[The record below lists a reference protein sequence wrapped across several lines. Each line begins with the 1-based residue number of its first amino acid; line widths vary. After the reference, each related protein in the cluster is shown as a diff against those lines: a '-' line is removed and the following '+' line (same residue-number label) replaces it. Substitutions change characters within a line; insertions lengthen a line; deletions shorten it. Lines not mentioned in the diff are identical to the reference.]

1 MNKDIFLNNN
11 ETIILTKKPQKKAF
25 IIKNSLKMM
34 PIAIIWFVLDFGI
47 ISSSIQDGEMLWF
60 ILPFFTL
67 HLMPFWIWLA
77 NVITANRRWKNTK
90 YIITNNRIIIQNGF
104 FAVNETSLFYKDLRN
119 AQMNI
124 GLIGKVFHTGSII
137 FDGTSKDESF
147 IFEDLDNCEEIYN
160 HVQKIILD
168 IQTDIEYPNAFRPK
182 VNDGYK
188 TEYIPSDDE

>member
-1 MNKDIFLNNN
+1 MNKDIFLNKN

-47 ISSSIQDGEMLWF
+47 LSSSIKGGEMLWF

-137 FDGTSKDESF
+137 FDSSSKDESF